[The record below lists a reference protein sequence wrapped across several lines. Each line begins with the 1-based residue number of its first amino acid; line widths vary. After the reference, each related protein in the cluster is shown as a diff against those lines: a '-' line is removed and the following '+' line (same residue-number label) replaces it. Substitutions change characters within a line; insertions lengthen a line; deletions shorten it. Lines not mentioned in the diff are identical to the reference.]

1 MTTAQ
6 KFNTT
11 YENKFKSLRP
21 FLRRTAR
28 GNEDL
33 IQEGAISILK
43 SLKRIPDAPNK
54 YLRTGVRW
62 SILNQINGVGKS
74 VDIPKRYNRQFPI
87 TIVHYDAIPDN
98 SDAELSQ
105 AILTDRNRL
114 PLDEMVIQKLDF
126 EHFIN
131 NLSGPEAKYIHMK
144 VVDELLDKEI
154 AIKLG
159 KTKSQVKYLKRK
171 LRAKIEAHFAE

>member
-1 MTTAQ
+1 MTTTQ
-6 KFNTT
+6 KFDTT

-21 FLRRTAR
+21 FLRHTAR

-54 YLRTGVRW
+54 YLRTGARW
-62 SILNQINGVGKS
+62 CILNQVNGVGKS

-87 TIVHYDAIPDN
+87 TITYYDAIPDN

-105 AILTDRNRL
+105 AIITDRNRL
-114 PLDEMVIQKLDF
+114 PLDEMVIRKLDF

-131 NLSGPEAKYIHMK
+131 NLSGPEAKYIHLK
-144 VVDELLDKEI
+144 VVDELLDREI

-159 KTKSQVKYLKRK
+159 KSKDQVKYLKRK
-171 LRAKIEAHFAE
+171 LRSKIKDHFAE

>member
-1 MTTAQ
+1 M
-6 KFNTT
+6 
-11 YENKFKSLRP
+11 
-21 FLRRTAR
+21 
-28 GNEDL
+28 
-33 IQEGAISILK
+33 
-43 SLKRIPDAPNK
+43 PD
-54 YLRTGVRW
+54 GG
-62 SILNQINGVGKS
+62 ILNQINGVGKS

-87 TIVHYDAIPDN
+87 TIVHYNAIPDN

-114 PLDEMVIQKLDF
+114 PLDEMVIRKLDF

-131 NLSGPEAKYIHMK
+131 NLSGPEAKYIRLK
-144 VVDELLDKEI
+144 VVDELLDRKI

-159 KTKSQVKYLKRK
+159 KSKDQVKYLKRK